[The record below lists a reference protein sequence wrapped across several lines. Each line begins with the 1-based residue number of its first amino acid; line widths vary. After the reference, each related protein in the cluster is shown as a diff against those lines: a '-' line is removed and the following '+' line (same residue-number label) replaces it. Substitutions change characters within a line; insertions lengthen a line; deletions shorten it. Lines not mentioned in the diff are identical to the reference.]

1 MIFFCPQPII
11 RSRNPLL
18 EEDVAPTGVVGV
30 TAVVTTAVAAV
41 VAIDVVD
48 TLAGVLQNLHLN
60 KKCFIS

>member
-1 MIFFCPQPII
+1 M
-11 RSRNPLL
+11 L